1 MTLIEA
7 SIEPYAALLRLK
19 FSSSTVLTSAN
30 LSALL
35 LYSSNASFPLGPAN
49 ATVVT
54 ANISS
59 DTHYIQ
65 LNNQIEDALGVLIVY
80 GWEPMSIKVDS
91 SFLDDDLDASPNSTV
106 LPLAILCELLAILL

>member
-1 MTLIEA
+1 MA
-7 SIEPYAALLRLK
+7 
-19 FSSSTVLTSAN
+19 
-30 LSALL
+30 
-35 LYSSNASFPLGPAN
+35 
-49 ATVVT
+49 T
-54 ANISS
+54 ANTFS

>member
-19 FSSSTVLTSAN
+19 LSSSITLTSAN

-65 LNNQIEDALGVLIVY
+65 LNNQIEDALGVLIIVY
-80 GWEPMSIKVDS
+80 GWEPMSIWVDS
-91 SFLDDDLDASPNSTV
+91 SFLDSSPISTM

>member
-7 SIEPYAALLRLK
+7 SIEPYAAILRLK
-19 FSSSTVLTSAN
+19 LSSSITLTSAN

-35 LYSSNASFPLGPAN
+35 LYSSNASFPLGPTN

-54 ANISS
+54 ANTFS

-65 LNNQIEDALGVLIVY
+65 LNDQIEDRLVLWITD
-80 GWEPMSIKVDS
+80 GWEPMSINVDS
-91 SFLDDDLDASPNSTV
+91 SFLDDDRDASPNSTV
-106 LPLAILCELLAILL
+106 LPLAILCEL